1 MSSTQSI
8 LELNRERYLKEADQ
22 QLLEMSE
29 TYFYKTHFLLGEGID
44 RDKMNFSLQAQRYLS
59 IEEPEMLQFIADK
72 IEGKLEPNN
81 KKTSKRRLHELLEQF
96 RNDFGCTDQEVLEAC
111 CNWETLEW

>member
-8 LELNRERYLKEADQ
+8 LELNRERYLHEAEQ
-22 QLLEMSE
+22 ELLQMSDA
-29 TYFYKTHFLLGEGID
+29 YFYKVNFLLGEGVD
-44 RDKMNFSLQAQRYLS
+44 RDKMNFSLQAEQYLNT
-59 IEEPEMLQFIADK
+59 EECEMLQFISDK
-72 IEGKLEPNN
+72 IEGKLEPNK

-96 RNDFGCTDQEVLEAC
+96 RNDFGCTDAEVLEAC